1 MSATGAEPSRKKRH
15 REPLPPAIDVEEFR
29 KVVLTRRSVRR
40 FDETPIPDDVL
51 DDCLDLALL
60 APNSSNLQPWEFH
73 VVKTPALR
81 KRMAAAC
88 LGQNAARTAQVM
100 VVIVARTDTWRE
112 HCEQVIAQW
121 PEETIPRIVD
131 NYYRRLARIYYLQ
144 GPLNV
149 VGMGKRLAATLAGL
163 TRPVPRGPFSA
174 ADMRVW
180 AVKSTALAAENFM
193 LAMRAHGFDTCPMEG
208 FDDRRVRKLLD
219 LPDDGIIT
227 MVVGCGRRASD
238 GVYYPR
244 LRLDRARFVKEY

>member
-1 MSATGAEPSRKKRH
+1 MSANGAETSRKKRH
-15 REPLPPAIDVEEFR
+15 QEPPPPTIDVEEFR
-29 KVVLTRRSVRR
+29 KVVLSRRSVRR
-40 FDETPIPDDVL
+40 FDATPIPDAVL

-81 KRMAAAC
+81 KRMASAC
-88 LGQNAARTAQVM
+88 LGQNAARTAQAL

-112 HCEQVIAQW
+112 HCEQVLANW
-121 PEETIPRIVD
+121 PEETVPRLVD
-131 NYYRRLARIYYLQ
+131 NYYRRLAPIYYLQ

-149 VGMGKRLAATLAGL
+149 VGMGKRVAATIAGV
-163 TRPVPRGPFSA
+163 TRAVPRGPFSA
-174 ADMRVW
+174 ADMRLW

-193 LAMRAHGFDTCPMEG
+193 LALRAHGFDSCPMEG

-227 MVVGCGRRASD
+227 MVVGCGKRAPD

-244 LRLDRARFVKEY
+244 LRLDRRLFVKEY